1 MEETKEREVEIH
13 LQDLLVVF
21 AKVWWILL
29 LIGIVVCGSVYG
41 FMKVTHVDEYT
52 ATATVYI
59 NRPSGTLQASQVSI
73 SNALVGDYIELVTM
87 GETLETVRNTLG
99 IDAKELPN
107 KKFEKMITVSNSTDT
122 RWIQISVTAEDAQN
136 AVDLANELADQSV
149 HAFNYDLL
157 GGETYSKYYGKVD
170 TTNPINSTKITNPIS
185 LTKILLIGIGACL
198 LAYLV
203 FFMLYI
209 MDDKINTPE
218 DIEKYLK
225 LNLLGQIPYR
235 HSNHGKRYVAEG
247 ADKKGEK
254 A

>member
-1 MEETKEREVEIH
+1 MEGTKEREVEIH

-21 AKVWWILL
+21 VKVWWILL
-29 LIGIVVCGSVYG
+29 LIGVIVCGG
-41 FMKVTHVDEYT
+41 LFGIMKVTYIPEYT

-73 SNALVGDYIELVTM
+73 ANALVGDYIELVTM
-87 GETLETVRNTLG
+87 GQTLETVRSSLG
-99 IDAKELPN
+99 IDENDLPN
-107 KKFEKMITVSNSTDT
+107 AKFEKMITVDNSNNT
-122 RWIQISVTAEDAQN
+122 RWIRISVTAEDPQD

-149 HAFNYDLL
+149 HTFNYSLL
-157 GGETYSKYYGKVD
+157 GGENYSRYYGKVD
-170 TTNPINSTKITNPIS
+170 TANPLSSTKITNPIS
-185 LTKILLIGIGACL
+185 LTKILLVGVVACL

-203 FFMLYI
+203 FFMLYV
-209 MDDKINTPE
+209 MDDKIHTPE

-235 HSNHGKRYVAEG
+235 HSNHGKRYAAEG